1 MAGTFST
8 WYVSL
13 VEFWNKLFLSSIAYY
28 SLEPSEFSAPYALWK
43 PFPSFNC
50 LSKDYSIPWQGYVT
64 STCSCC
70 SSCLFSPYLASICS
84 QGTLIG
90 PVEVPKS
97 LYMGMMIFL
106 TGQKQKSIDSA
117 TPMKCVK
124 LCNLVPFAVP
134 YGNPTI
140 SIPENM
146 IRSLT
151 TSLSFTEFLALTISC
166 KLL

>member
-13 VEFWNKLFLSSIAYY
+13 VEFWNNFFLSSIVYY
-28 SLEPSEFSAPYALWK
+28 SLEPLEFSAPYAHWK
-43 PFPSFNC
+43 PFPSCNY
-50 LSKDYSIPWQGYVT
+50 LSKDYSIPWRGYVT
-64 STCSCC
+64 STYSCY
-70 SSCLFSPYLASICS
+70 SSCLFSPHLASICS

-90 PVEVPKS
+90 PVEVPRS

-106 TGQKQKSIDSA
+106 IGPKQKSIDSA

-134 YGNPTI
+134 YGKPTI

-146 IRSLT
+146 IKSST
-151 TSLSFTEFLALTISC
+151 TSSSFTEFLASTISC